1 MPNTVL
7 TAFLRLPISVRILS
21 IAASIILFFGLIITL
36 VEPETFP
43 TFFEGV
49 WWAIITASTVGYGD
63 YTPTTIVG
71 RVAGM
76 LLILTGAGF
85 LSTYLV
91 TLATAAVARQNAFL
105 EGKST
110 YRGQNHIVI
119 IGWNER
125 SKTLVTTITKDGKKS
140 VITLIDE
147 SLKKNP
153 LPDSLHFI
161 QGNPN
166 IDETLLRA
174 NIAQANKVII
184 TSDQS
189 KDEMT
194 ADMNSILTLLAIKGL
209 NPEVPCIIEIL
220 TAEQVTNAHRAGA
233 DEIIQTNRL
242 SSFVM
247 HSSLNSQ
254 EAMIAFLDLLGNF
267 KDKRLQ
273 IVSMGEWKN
282 EEMLD
287 FAALSSYLLLE
298 DKLLLG
304 IKRGNQSFIKP
315 GAKFIVEEKDEL
327 ILIAGF

>member
-7 TAFLRLPISVRILS
+7 TAFLRLPISLRILS
-21 IAASIILFFGLIITL
+21 IAASIILFFGMVITI
-36 VEPETFP
+36 VEPDNFP
-43 TFFEGV
+43 SFFEGV

-63 YTPTTIVG
+63 YTPTTIIG
-71 RVAGM
+71 RLTGM

-105 EGKST
+105 EGKSA
-110 YRGQNHIVI
+110 YKGRNHIVI

-125 SKTLVTTITKDGKKS
+125 SKALIHSITKDGIKA
-140 VITLIDE
+140 VITLVDE
-147 SLKKNP
+147 SLSQNP
-153 LPDSLHFI
+153 SPESLHFI

-174 NIAQANKVII
+174 NILKASKVII
-184 TSDQS
+184 TADQS
-189 KDEMT
+189 KEEMY

-220 TAEQVTNAHRAGA
+220 TVEQVTNANRAGA

-254 EAMIAFLDLLGNF
+254 DTMIAFLDLLGNF

-273 IVSMGEWKN
+273 IVPLGEWRN
-282 EEMLD
+282 EERLD
-287 FAALSSYLLLE
+287 FAALSSYLLLD

-304 IKRGNQSFIKP
+304 VKRGSQSYIKP
-315 GAKFIVEEKDEL
+315 GASFMVEEKDEL
-327 ILIAGF
+327 ILIAGL

>member
-1 MPNTVL
+1 MV
-7 TAFLRLPISVRILS
+7 
-21 IAASIILFFGLIITL
+21 ITI
-36 VEPETFP
+36 VEPDNFP
-43 TFFEGV
+43 SFFEGV

-63 YTPTTIVG
+63 YTPTTIIG
-71 RVAGM
+71 RVTGM

-91 TLATAAVARQNAFL
+91 TLATAAVARQNAFM
-105 EGKST
+105 EGKSA
-110 YRGQNHIVI
+110 YKGQDHIVI

-125 SKTLVTTITKDGKKS
+125 SKALIQSISKDGKKA
-140 VITLIDE
+140 VITLVDE
-147 SLKKNP
+147 SLSQNP
-153 LPDSLHFI
+153 SPESLHFI

-166 IDETLLRA
+166 IDATLLRA
-174 NIAQANKVII
+174 NIWKASKVII
-184 TSDQS
+184 TADQS
-189 KDEMT
+189 KDEMY

-209 NPEVPCIIEIL
+209 NPAVPCIIEIL
-220 TAEQVTNAHRAGA
+220 TVEQVTNAHRAGA

-254 EAMIAFLDLLGNF
+254 DTMIAFLDLLGNF

-273 IVSMGEWKN
+273 IVPLGEWKN
-282 EEMLD
+282 EERLD
-287 FAALSSYLLLE
+287 FAALSSYLLLD

-304 IKRGNQSFIKP
+304 VKRGSQSYIKP
-315 GAKFIVEEKDEL
+315 GASFMVEEKDEL

>member
-1 MPNTVL
+1 MV
-7 TAFLRLPISVRILS
+7 
-21 IAASIILFFGLIITL
+21 ITI
-36 VEPETFP
+36 VEPDNFP
-43 TFFEGV
+43 SFFEGV

-63 YTPTTIVG
+63 YSPTTIVG
-71 RVAGM
+71 RVTGM

-91 TLATAAVARQNAFL
+91 TLATAAVARQNAFM
-105 EGKST
+105 EGKSA
-110 YRGQNHIVI
+110 YKGQDHIVI

-125 SKTLVTTITKDGKKS
+125 SKALIQSISKDGKKA
-140 VITLIDE
+140 VITLVDE
-147 SLKKNP
+147 SLSQNP
-153 LPDSLHFI
+153 SPESLHFI

-166 IDETLLRA
+166 IDATLLRA
-174 NIAQANKVII
+174 NILKASKVII
-184 TSDQS
+184 TADQS
-189 KDEMT
+189 KDEMY

-209 NPEVPCIIEIL
+209 NPAVPCIIEIL
-220 TAEQVTNAHRAGA
+220 TVEQVTNANRAGA

-254 EAMIAFLDLLGNF
+254 DTMIAFLDLLGNF

-273 IVSMGEWKN
+273 IVPLGEWKN
-282 EEMLD
+282 EERLD
-287 FAALSSYLLLE
+287 FAALSSYLLLD

-304 IKRGNQSFIKP
+304 VKRGSQSYIKP
-315 GAKFIVEEKDEL
+315 GASFMVEEKDEL

>member
-7 TAFLRLPISVRILS
+7 TAFLRLPISIRILT
-21 IAASIILFFGLIITL
+21 IAVSIILFFGMVITII
-36 VEPETFP
+36 EPDNFP
-43 TFFEGV
+43 SFFEGV

-63 YTPTTIVG
+63 YTPTTIIG
-71 RVAGM
+71 RVTGM

-91 TLATAAVARQNAFL
+91 TLATAAVARQNAFM
-105 EGKST
+105 EGKSA
-110 YRGQNHIVI
+110 YKGQDHIVI

-125 SKTLVTTITKDGKKS
+125 SKALIQSISKDGKKA
-140 VITLIDE
+140 VITLVDE
-147 SLKKNP
+147 SLSQNP
-153 LPDSLHFI
+153 SPESLHFI

-166 IDETLLRA
+166 IDATLLRA
-174 NIAQANKVII
+174 NILKASKVII
-184 TSDQS
+184 TADQS
-189 KDEMT
+189 KDEMY

-209 NPEVPCIIEIL
+209 NPAVPCIIEIL
-220 TAEQVTNAHRAGA
+220 TVEQVTNAHRAGA

-254 EAMIAFLDLLGNF
+254 DTMIAFLDLLGNF

-273 IVSMGEWKN
+273 IVPLGEWKN
-282 EEMLD
+282 EERLD
-287 FAALSSYLLLE
+287 FAALSSYLLLD

-304 IKRGNQSFIKP
+304 VKRGSQSFIKP
-315 GAKFIVEEKDEL
+315 GASFMVEEKDEL